1 MVEKNLTIPRGL
13 VFFKKTPS
21 ESNISEWVNLGNC
34 PDVSLTIS
42 ETVSK
47 QVDSVN
53 GQLVVSDIFRTMNQ
67 FSFSITTDNM
77 GWGNLILF
85 SGFENQ
91 EQESDLEKITETFD
105 VSEKYIFLSKRPL
118 GTMSIMDNNSS
129 NWDGFDFTYDPDGN
143 FIKINPTVRTGSAT
157 SVSVIYYAP
166 SVAGF
171 KAVESFGSVEG
182 SLKIVGTN
190 PVGPKRNYTFSRVR
204 ISAKSELQL
213 IASPEAIDWSKV
225 TMLAEVMKPTNATD
239 LFTVEEFQPSVM
251 TLNGMVLVDSQ
262 NRAISG

>member
-1 MVEKNLTIPRGL
+1 MVEKNLTIPRGM
-13 VFFKKTPS
+13 VFFKQTNS
-21 ESNISEWVNLGNC
+21 GWINLGNC
-34 PDVSLTIS
+34 PDVSFTIS

-47 QVDSVN
+47 QVDSVK
-53 GQLVVSDIFRTMNQ
+53 GQLVVSDVFRTTNQ

-77 GWGNLILF
+77 GWDNLILF

-91 EQESDLEKITETFD
+91 DQDGNLEKIIETFE
-105 VSEKYIFLSKRPL
+105 VSDKYLFLSKRPL
-118 GTMSIMDNNSS
+118 GTMFVTDDNSI

-157 SVSVIYYAP
+157 AVSVIYYAS

-171 KAVESFGSVEG
+171 KASESFGSVEG
-182 SLKIVGTN
+182 SLKIIGTN

-204 ISAKSELQL
+204 ISQKSELQL
-213 IASPEAIDWSKV
+213 IGSPDAIDWSKI
-225 TMLAEVMKPTNATD
+225 TMEVEVLKPTGSTD
-239 LFTVEEFQPSVM
+239 LFTVEEFQQSVM
-251 TLNGMVLVDSQ
+251 TLNGMVLVDNQ

>member
-1 MVEKNLTIPRGL
+1 MVEKNLTILRGM
-13 VFFKKTPS
+13 VFFKKMNS
-21 ESNISEWVNLGNC
+21 GWIDLGNC

-53 GQLVVSDIFRTMNQ
+53 GQLVVSDVFRIMNQ

-91 EQESDLEKITETFD
+91 EQESDLEKITENFD
-105 VSEKYIFLSKRPL
+105 VSEKYLFLSKRPL
-118 GTMSIMDNNSS
+118 RIMSITDNNSN
-129 NWDGFDFTYDPDGN
+129 NWDGFDFTYDLDGN
-143 FIKINPTVRTGSAT
+143 FIKINPTITTGSANYVR
-157 SVSVIYYAP
+157 VSYYA
-166 SVAGF
+166 SSGAGF
-171 KAVESFGSVEG
+171 RAVESFGSVEG

-213 IASPEAIDWSKV
+213 IASPEAIDWSKIAMSV
-225 TMLAEVMKPTNATD
+225 EVLKPTGATN
-239 LFTVEEFQPSVM
+239 LFAVEEFQQSVM